1 MKDMLRVMDQSPV
14 IPLATLPPGV
24 NAPALAGALQ
34 AGGIHIIEIALRTD
48 AALPS
53 IEAIRNAWPD
63 MCVGAGTVWTPEQA
77 RSAIEAGAEF
87 IVSPGGVDEV
97 YEVCEELGV
106 AYLPG
111 VQTVTEAGYW
121 SRVGLNALKFFPAG
135 AAGGPS
141 ALKAIAAVLPGVQW
155 CPTGCFNLKNAREY
169 LALAN
174 VPCVGGSWLL
184 EKQALAQGDWAQVES
199 LAAQACELRLRMSA

>member
-1 MKDMLRVMDQSPV
+1 MKDMLRVMNQSPV
-14 IPLATLPPGV
+14 IPVASLPPGV

-34 AGGIHIIEIALRTD
+34 AGGIHIIEITFRTD

-63 MCVGAGTVWTPEQA
+63 MCVGAGTVWTAEQA
-77 RSAIEAGAEF
+77 KSAIDAGAEF
-87 IVSPGGVDEV
+87 VVSPGGVDEV
-97 YEVCEELGV
+97 YDVCAESEV

-111 VQTVTEAGYW
+111 IQTVTEAGYW
-121 SRVGLNALKFFPAG
+121 SRVGLNALKFFPAS

-141 ALKAIAAVLPGVQW
+141 ALKAMAAVLPGVQF
-155 CPTGCFNLKNAREY
+155 CPTGGINLNNARDY
-169 LALAN
+169 LALPN

-199 LAAQACELRLRMSA
+199 LAAQACELRLPMTA